1 MPGEP
6 QAFGSGWLSAVSDT
20 VARMFESYELP
31 DPEDIVALDDAG
43 LINTVVMT
51 TVLEDLVT
59 ACRALAL
66 DELCIRRTHPQAR
79 TRPTPPRPRAIASSS
94 RRRRRKA
101 RKRRRRH

>member
-59 ACRALAL
+59 ACRALAV
-66 DELCIRRTHPQAR
+66 DELCIRRAFPSASTCPA
-79 TRPTPPRPRAIASSS
+79 PARPRAITSS

>member
-6 QAFGSGWLSAVSDT
+6 QAFGSGWLSAVSYT

-66 DELCIRRTHPQAR
+66 DELCIRRTFPSAS
-79 TRPTPPRPRAIASSS
+79 TCPAPTRPRAITSS
-94 RRRRRKA
+94 RRRQRKA